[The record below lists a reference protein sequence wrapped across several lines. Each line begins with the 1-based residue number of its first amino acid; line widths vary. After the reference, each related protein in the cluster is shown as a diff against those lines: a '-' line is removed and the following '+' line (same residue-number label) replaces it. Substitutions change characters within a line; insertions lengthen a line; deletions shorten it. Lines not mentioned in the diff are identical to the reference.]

1 MRSGLEAKPLIK
13 IDKAAGF
20 GAGDTILY
28 QKRHMFE
35 ECCGAARDE
44 LTAMPHFG
52 DGWDT

>member
-1 MRSGLEAKPLIK
+1 VRSGLEAKPLIR
-13 IDKAAGF
+13 IDKAACL
-20 GAGDTILY
+20 GDTILY